1 MGTMHISMRMKS
13 IIPRPRVVDCRI
25 KCEFLLVFCFFCAIW
40 CMCHSSSSS
49 SSSFLII
56 PLIQRMAKLLTSCR
70 KIGSPPIAKTGFKCG
85 NESIMWTWHPSIF
98 VGIVYPSTYLDIC
111 SSIIWDSQGI
121 WAYSWRGILVIS
133 RPICKSSLFIC
144 AEVENIYRWRS
155 FTHPFISISSHSLK
169 QPHTRTSSTKSSKNK
184 QLRPSL

>member
-133 RPICKSSLFIC
+133 RPICKSSLFMCRGGKYISLTLLHSSFHFNILSLLKTTTHTHLVHQI
-144 AEVENIYRWRS
+144 VE
-155 FTHPFISISSHSLK
+155 K
-169 QPHTRTSSTKSSKNK
+169 
-184 QLRPSL
+184 